1 MSTTLT
7 KSVSTINGSANYT
20 YRCVVTE
27 NSYSVANNTSNV
39 TITFTIRGPW
49 APSFY
54 EWNTSYGIIV
64 DGSVKKTGSSAP
76 YVSTSDVTLLTWTG
90 DVTHGADGSKSISVG
105 VYLINDGGSA
115 YYLPKQYTSSSP
127 LSMGSVTLTTIP
139 RASSITSANNVT
151 LGNACSI
158 KWTPASTSFKYKLHF
173 SLGGWSYTTAF
184 ISPNTTSAYTYTGYT
199 IPNTSALLDDI
210 PSSTTGTM
218 TATLTTY
225 NSSGSQIG
233 SASAK
238 TFTVTVPSTVVPTVG
253 TISFDPVDIT
263 TVDGSV
269 RNILVQGKNKLKISV
284 SGCSAGTGSSIQSY
298 TFSGPGI
305 SSTTT
310 SATVT
315 SSSTISS
322 SGTLTYTVKVTDK
335 RGRTASKTA
344 TISCHAYSAPYFKS
358 FTATRTDANGTA
370 TDDGT
375 YIKCNY
381 SLGYTSVNSTNNVTV
396 KLYYK
401 KNSATSYSSTTA
413 LSSSTST
420 SGNKLLSSIATNST
434 YTVYATV
441 TDNYSGASS
450 SSVLTVFGASRVFNI
465 TSDGTGVAIGKMAE
479 SSETFDCR
487 WPIRTDNPAQTMK
500 NLTYRGQNILSTTD
514 DTSANWVNMGN
525 LATVYYNQTDK
536 INGQPAQYGY
546 LLNITAGPNSTQVH
560 HLWAQQPNG
569 SLFHRGGNTS
579 SGLQG
584 WKTIFDSSNFTSYIK
599 DYVVEQGTSGK
610 TTYRKWNSGVS
621 EVWYYEDLGTMALTT
636 SMAGGVYSNSNCNS
650 RGAAFP
656 SGIFLSGTMPMT
668 TINVYSNGYTFSQVS
683 EVQLSKNQFVY
694 RVWSPYST
702 TIDSC
707 KVSIYAV
714 GKWK

>member
-1 MSTTLT
+1 MATLT
-7 KSVSTINGSANYT
+7 KSILPISGYTNQYYT
-20 YRCVVTE
+20 YQCVVTE

-39 TITFTIRGPW
+39 TITFSIKGPW
-49 APSFY
+49 DPSFY
-54 EWNTSYGIIV
+54 EWTTYYGIVV
-64 DGSVKKTGSSAP
+64 DGSVKTSSSSAP
-76 YVSTSDVTLLTWTG
+76 YVTTSYKQLLTWTG
-90 DVTHGADGSKSISVG
+90 NIAHGTDGKKTINVG
-105 VYLINDGGSA
+105 VYLYSDGPA
-115 YYLPKQYTSSSP
+115 NYLPTQYKSGSP

-139 RASSITSANNVT
+139 RASSVSLSATSINVGSAITANI
-151 LGNACSI
+151 SR
-158 KWTPASTSFKYKLHF
+158 ASSSFTHSVEFYIND
-173 SLGGWSYTTAF
+173 SY
-184 ISPNTTSAYTYTGYT
+184 YQKYTGVGTSQVFT
-199 IPNTSALLDDI
+199 IPTSWYNAM
-210 PSSTTGTM
+210 PSSTSC
-218 TATLTTY
+218 TAYCRITTY
-225 NSSGSQIG
+225 NGGTQVGSQV
-233 SASAK
+233 SKA
-238 TFTVTVPSTVVPTVG
+238 FTVNVPSNVVPTVG
-253 TISFDPVDIT
+253 TITLDPANIT
-263 TVDGSV
+263 TLDGTS
-269 RNILVQGKNKLKISV
+269 RNILVQGKNKLTVSV
-284 SGCSAGTGSSIQSY
+284 SGCSAGTGSSVQSY

-310 SATVT
+310 STSVT

-344 TISCHAYSAPYFKS
+344 TISCHAYSVPYFKS
-358 FTATRTDANGTA
+358 FTAIRTDANGTA

-381 SLGYTSVNSTNNVTV
+381 SLGYASVNSTNNVTV

-420 SGNKLLSSIATNST
+420 SGNKSLSSIATDST
-434 YTVYATV
+434 YAVYATI
-441 TDNYSGASS
+441 TDNYSGTSS
-450 SSVLTVFGASRVFNI
+450 SSVVTVFGASRVFNI

-514 DTSANWVNMGN
+514 DTTATWVDMGN

-536 INGQPAQYGY
+536 VNGQPAQYGY

-656 SGIFLSGTMPMT
+656 SGLFLSGTMPMA